1 MDKLTTFKR
10 IMKYEISNFPIW
22 GWLSCFLLIILLRH
36 QIANMLGALL
46 PITGIIAGVFY
57 FIGMRRTAVKIG
69 IFIVY
74 SILIVAL
81 F

>member
-10 IMKYEISNFPIW
+10 IMKYEISNFPVWAWI
-22 GWLSCFLLIILLRH
+22 SCFLLIILLRH

-46 PITGIIAGVFY
+46 PTTAIIAAVLY
-57 FIGMRRTAVKIG
+57 FIGQRRTAVKIG
-69 IFIVY
+69 IFIIY
-74 SILIVAL
+74 SILIIAL

>member
-10 IMKYEISNFPIW
+10 IMKYEISNLPIW

-46 PITGIIAGVFY
+46 PITGITAGVLY
-57 FIGMRRTAVKIG
+57 FIGQKRTAAKIG